1 MGSHSHSNSCI
12 DTKFWNNSKMT
23 ISISPEY
30 GYVILAA
37 SGSFLVN
44 LWQMMKIGGKR
55 KELGIQYP
63 EMYSDKHPI
72 FNCYQRAHQ
81 NTLETVPFYLALVL
95 IAGLQHPLIAA
106 VFGGVYLC
114 ARIIYSLGYYTG
126 NPKSRIPGFILYLLS
141 LTTLFGCSVS
151 TAAEILDWW

>member
-1 MGSHSHSNSCI
+1 MGL
-12 DTKFWNNSKMT
+12 D
-23 ISISPEY
+23 ISPEF

-44 LWQMMKIGGKR
+44 MWQMSKIGGKR

-63 EMYSDKHPI
+63 QMWSDKHPV

-81 NTLETVPFYLALVL
+81 NTLEVIPFVLAMELL
-95 IAGLQHPLIAA
+95 GGIRHPLVASA
-106 VFGGVYLC
+106 TGGVFLI

-126 NPKSRIPGFILYLLS
+126 DPKGRIPGAIATFLS
-141 LTTLFGCSVS
+141 MFTLFGCSVS
-151 TAAEILDWW
+151 TAAGLLGYW